1 MAGRPG
7 TRVRG
12 WRWRRNPLRRR
23 SDVVEA
29 WTTLLLGAVT
39 LIGAPLAGALVG
51 SATYDSTEAKAERQR
66 AERHVVRATL
76 ITDAPPPA
84 VGADGTEVRGTRLVT
99 VRWTERDSATHAT
112 RTRTATVKA
121 AAGAP
126 AGSRADVWLD
136 ARGRVTP
143 APFDE
148 DELWGAATAAGVGTV
163 FTVSAFG
170 GGTWLA
176 VRALSWRRRM
186 AEWDRAWELTGPRWS
201 GRRT

>member
-1 MAGRPG
+1 MGARPC

-29 WTTLLLGAVT
+29 WTTLVLGAVT
-39 LIGAPLAGALVG
+39 VVGAPLAGVVAG
-51 SATYDSTEAKAERQR
+51 SATYDTAAARAERQR
-66 AERHVVRATL
+66 AERHVVRGTL
-76 ITDAPPPA
+76 IRDAPPPA
-84 VGADGTEVRGTRLVT
+84 IGADGSEVRGTRLVT
-99 VRWTERDSATHAT
+99 VRWTDRDATTHAA

-121 AAGAP
+121 PAGAL
-126 AGSRADVWLD
+126 AGSKADVWLD

-143 APFDE
+143 APLDE
-148 DELWGAATAAGVGTV
+148 DELWGAATAAGVGAV
-163 FTVSAFG
+163 FMVSAVG

-176 VRALSWRRRM
+176 VRVLAQRRRM